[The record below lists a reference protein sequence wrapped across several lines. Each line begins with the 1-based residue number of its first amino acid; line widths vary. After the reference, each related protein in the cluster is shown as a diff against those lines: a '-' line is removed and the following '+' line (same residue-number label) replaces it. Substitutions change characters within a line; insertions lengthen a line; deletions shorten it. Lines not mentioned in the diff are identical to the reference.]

1 MDIVYIWFLWNSKIA
16 KLPKIIFDG
25 KESSFIIPEKYR
37 NTKLFLV
44 TFYAI
49 QGSTMS
55 DTMTVFIKNNEKHI
69 VNYKFTMGTLTAYNA
84 SLEMTDYVLKQ
95 YLENSSSAP
104 VNQSAFKILK
114 VVAFY

>member
-1 MDIVYIWFLWNSKIA
+1 
-16 KLPKIIFDG
+16 
-25 KESSFIIPEKYR
+25 
-37 NTKLFLV
+37 
-44 TFYAI
+44 
-49 QGSTMS
+49 MS

-95 YLENSSSAP
+95 NLENSASIP
-104 VNQSAFKILK
+104 VNQSEFKILK